1 MVLAAPGSL
10 LTPPPSSFP
19 PKTPFWS
26 YSAQI
31 RSQNEEKIQLPI
43 AEQIF
48 FHVVNKKHR
57 WESLTA
63 ESRQFLDNNSRQMH
77 LCRPPWYQSLQTT
90 RRLPGR
96 PRGVRQQVTFG
107 TATSRGPGAH
117 DDDVF
122 YLFLQKHKIG
132 AKLHIYL

>member
-1 MVLAAPGSL
+1 MKRRY
-10 LTPPPSSFP
+10 SS
-19 PKTPFWS
+19 
-26 YSAQI
+26 
-31 RSQNEEKIQLPI
+31 PI

-63 ESRQFLDNNSRQMH
+63 ESRHFLDKH
-77 LCRPPWYQSLQTT
+77 LKTDAPLQTT
-90 RRLPGR
+90 TVSVPANDKTAPWMPAGCATT
-96 PRGVRQQVTFG
+96 VTFG

-122 YLFLQKHKIG
+122 YLFLLKQKI
-132 AKLHIYL
+132 